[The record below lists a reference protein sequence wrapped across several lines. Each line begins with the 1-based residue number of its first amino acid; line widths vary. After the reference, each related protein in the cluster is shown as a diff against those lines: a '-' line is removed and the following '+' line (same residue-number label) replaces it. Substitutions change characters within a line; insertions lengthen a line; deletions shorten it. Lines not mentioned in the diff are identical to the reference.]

1 MTAMEA
7 IRSRRSVRSFDGRT
21 LPEEVLA
28 ELKRFADSVENPY
41 ELPIVWKI
49 LDGRA
54 RDLTSPVIIGTDT
67 WIAGKMRRAPHAEE
81 AFGFA
86 FERVVLYAAARG
98 IGTTWIAGTM
108 DRPAFERAMGL
119 KKGEVMPCVS
129 PLGYPAAKMSLRE
142 TVMRKTIKADSRLP
156 FEQLFFAGGFDKPLT
171 AEEAGRLALP
181 LELAAR
187 YGTRVMVE
195 ENINGRELECAV
207 RSAPDGPKASGVGEI
222 LSAAGTDFYDFDAKY
237 SNPDSRTDVAPV
249 LPEGKA
255 EEIRRAAVKVFEAV
269 GAYGLSRVD
278 FFLENGTNRVIFNE
292 INTFPGFTNIS
303 MYPQL
308 WAAAGLPI
316 PKLLDAL
323 IEEGLRRGA

>member
-119 KKGEVMPCVS
+119 EEGEVMPCVS

-142 TVMRKTIKADSRLP
+142 TMMRKGVRADSRMD
-156 FEQLFFAGGFDKPLT
+156 FSELFFEGPDCAPLT
-171 AEEAGRLALP
+171 PEKAGALAEP
-181 LELAAR
+181 LEMVRWAPSAVNKQPWR
-187 YGTRVMVE
+187 IVMVD
-195 ENINGRELECAV
+195 GAV
-207 RSAPDGPKASGVGEI
+207 H
-222 LSAAGTDFYDFDAKY
+222 FYERQSKGYVDAKGW
-237 SNPDSRTDVAPV
+237 D
-249 LPEGKA
+249 LQ
-255 EEIRRAAVKVFEAV
+255 KVDMGIAMYHF
-269 GAYGLSRVD
+269 AYGLETQGRKARWLLRD
-278 FFLENGTNRVIFNE
+278 
-292 INTFPGFTNIS
+292 PGLTAPEGARYIIS
-303 MYPQL
+303 CE
-308 WAAAGLPI
+308 A
-316 PKLLDAL
+316 
-323 IEEGLRRGA
+323 E